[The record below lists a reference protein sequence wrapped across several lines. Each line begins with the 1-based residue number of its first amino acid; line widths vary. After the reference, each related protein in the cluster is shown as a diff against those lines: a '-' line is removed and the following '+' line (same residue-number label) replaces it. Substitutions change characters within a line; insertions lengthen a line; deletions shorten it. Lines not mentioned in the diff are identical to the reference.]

1 MMRYILVSLIVL
13 PLFFLACNEDI
24 LTSSGIVDEL
34 ITEEEALSQNFN
46 LTTPGYEM
54 QVAIRDDVDGNPE
67 DILDTLDERAADF
80 LECQF
85 MMGPGIGSDDFKIP
99 SGNTV
104 FPLSMLMV
112 FVVPFNFECDAV
124 DKSICAGIYYFGSDL
139 IIIAE
144 EGLGRCGKLPLWKHE
159 LGHRYGMAADHNNQD
174 EFEPCIDPPDC
185 DIIDFPEIFAR
196 E

>member
-34 ITEEEALSQNFN
+34 ITEEEALSQNFD
-46 LTTPGYEM
+46 LPTPVYEM
-54 QVAIRDDVDGNPE
+54 RIAIRDDVDG
-67 DILDTLDERAADF
+67 DINNIPDLLDERAADF

-85 MMGPGIGSDDFKIP
+85 TMGPGIGSDDFKIP

-104 FPLSMLMV
+104 FPLSMLRV
-112 FVVPFNFECDAV
+112 YVVPFTFECEAV
-124 DKSICAGIYYFGSDL
+124 DKGVCSGIYYPSPDL
-139 IIIAE
+139 IIIAKE
-144 EGLGRCGKLPLWKHE
+144 SLSPCGILRFWKHE

>member
-34 ITEEEALSQNFN
+34 ITEEEALSQNFD
-46 LTTPGYEM
+46 LPTPVYEM
-54 QVAIRDDVDGNPE
+54 RIAIRDDVDV
-67 DILDTLDERAADF
+67 DIGV
-80 LECQF
+80 C
-85 MMGPGIGSDDFKIP
+85 S
-99 SGNTV
+99 
-104 FPLSMLMV
+104 
-112 FVVPFNFECDAV
+112 
-124 DKSICAGIYYFGSDL
+124 GIYYPSSDL
-139 IIIAE
+139 IIIAKE
-144 EGLGRCGKLPLWKHE
+144 SLSPCGILRFWKHE

>member
-34 ITEEEALSQNFN
+34 ITEEEALSQNFD
-46 LTTPGYEM
+46 LPTPVYEM
-54 QVAIRDDVDGNPE
+54 RIAIRDDVDGDTNN
-67 DILDTLDERAADF
+67 ILDLLDERAADF

-85 MMGPGIGSDDFKIP
+85 MMGSEIGSDDFKIP

-104 FPLSMLMV
+104 FPLSMLRV
-112 FVVPFNFECDAV
+112 YVVPFTFECDAV
-124 DKSICAGIYYFGSDL
+124 DKSICAGIYYFSSDL

-159 LGHRYGMAADHNNQD
+159 LGHRYGMAANHSNQN

-185 DIIDFPEIFAR
+185 DIIDIPDI
-196 E
+196 

>member
-1 MMRYILVSLIVL
+1 M
-13 PLFFLACNEDI
+13 D
-24 LTSSGIVDEL
+24 TL

-46 LTTPGYEM
+46 RPTLVYEM
-54 QVAIRDDVDGNPE
+54 QVAIRDDVDGDINN
-67 DILDTLDERAADF
+67 ILDILDERAAVF

-85 MMGPGIGSDDFKIP
+85 MMDQGIGSDNFKIP

-104 FPLSMLMV
+104 FPLSVLRV
-112 FVVPFNFECDAV
+112 FVVPFNFKCDAV
-124 DKSICAGIYYFGSDL
+124 DKSICAGIYYFSSDL

-159 LGHRYGMAADHNNQD
+159 LGHRYGMAANHSNQN

-185 DIIDFPEIFAR
+185 DIIDIPDI
-196 E
+196 

>member
-34 ITEEEALSQNFN
+34 ITEEEALSQNFD
-46 LTTPGYEM
+46 LPTPVYEM
-54 QVAIRDDVDGNPE
+54 RIAIRDDVDG
-67 DILDTLDERAADF
+67 DINNILELLDVRAEVFLD
-80 LECQF
+80 CQF
-85 MMGPGIGSDDFKIP
+85 MMGSEIGFDDFKIP

-104 FPLSMLMV
+104 FPLSMLRV
-112 FVVPFNFECDAV
+112 YVVPFTFECEAV
-124 DKSICAGIYYFGSDL
+124 DKGVCSGIYYPSSDL
-139 IIIAE
+139 IIIAKE
-144 EGLGRCGKLPLWKHE
+144 SLSPCGILRFWKHE